1 MDRKLSRFRRRVSV
15 AASIARPTALLV
27 IFARM
32 ATHDPNC
39 LRFSSSWYTVFLSAA
54 NDSKRDIA
62 RETNRFHSNGLFILP
77 SQSIFR
83 LMRTHDARRNLTYR
97 AHNDGRHRDIRF
109 RHRHITNFPL

>member
-15 AASIARPTALLV
+15 AALIVRPTALLV
-27 IFARM
+27 IFART
-32 ATHDPNC
+32 AAHDPNC
-39 LRFSSSWYTVFLSAA
+39 LRFSSSWYTFFLSAA

-77 SQSIFR
+77 SQFIFR
-83 LMRTHDARRNLTYR
+83 LMQTHGARRNLTYR

-109 RHRHITNFPL
+109 RHRDIASFPP